1 MVRRFMQ
8 PEIIPREQ
16 HTVSRKDISPEALK
30 VLYRLREAG
39 YTAYLAGGCVRDLLL
54 GRTPKDFDVATNA
67 RPEEVRRAFGHCRI
81 IGRRFRL
88 AHVVFGNKV
97 IEVATFRSNPSGQN
111 NHAQVEDGLV
121 VRDNEYGSAEED
133 ALRRDFT
140 VNALFYDIETFSLI
154 DYAGAMDDIR
164 RRRLHCIGN
173 PDQRY
178 VEDPVRMLR
187 AVRFAG
193 SIGLEFEK
201 ETYDAILRN
210 RHQLA
215 NAAAARLHE
224 EMLKFLHS
232 GSAET
237 CLPMLLETGL
247 LDFLFADFAAWWR
260 EGATEQD
267 REWIMSALRTM
278 DRFKKNGHA
287 ASPALLYGFLFGSYH
302 RALAAR
308 IQEQEEMPPVPA
320 IMEAV
325 TRHHQTITRNV
336 TLPQKL
342 MMHLRHLLAT
352 QVRFAQPD
360 EGRAH
365 QLAQRYYFRDA
376 VIYYKFSAPFT
387 DAPADNVG
395 WWTDFLRRA
404 PEIPPEDERLHPGR
418 PRRRRRRHPRGPRPD
433 HHPHEPG

>member
-1 MVRRFMQ
+1 MQ
-8 PEIIPREQ
+8 PVIIPREQ

-88 AHVVFGNKV
+88 AHVVFGPKV
-97 IEVATFRSNPSGQN
+97 IEVATFRSNPSGETR
-111 NHAQVEDGLV
+111 HAQVEDGLV
-121 VRDNEYGSAEED
+121 VRDNEYGSPEED

-140 VNALFYDIETFSLI
+140 VNALFYDIDTFSLI
-154 DYAGAMDDIR
+154 DFAGAMEDIR

-215 NAAAARLHE
+215 NAAPARLHE

-247 LDFLFADFAAWWR
+247 LDFLFADWAAWWR
-260 EGATEQD
+260 ESATD
-267 REWIMSALRTM
+267 RDKEWIAAALRTM

-287 ASPALLYGFLFGSYH
+287 ASPALIYGLLFGSYH

-308 IQEQEEMPPVPA
+308 LQQEEGLLPVAA

-325 TRHHQTITRNV
+325 TRHHRSITRNV
-336 TLPQKL
+336 TLPQK
-342 MMHLRHLLAT
+342 MMLHLRHLVST
-352 QVRFAQPD
+352 PSRFERLD
-360 EGRAH
+360 EHRAAL
-365 QLAQRYYFRDA
+365 LAQRYYFRDA
-376 VIYYKFSAPFT
+376 VIFYKFSAPFT
-387 DAPADNVG
+387 GAPAENVA

-404 PEIPPEDERLHPGR
+404 PEVPPDDERLHPGR
-418 PRRRRRRHPRGPRPD
+418 QRRRRRRRGPRPD
-433 HHPHEPG
+433 MRPHEPG